1 MHEALIG
8 CCGSADLRVI
18 GGFMPLGQQIL
29 EVFKVE
35 PTCAWPRR
43 LRVHSTDYMHAFA
56 SARAADV
63 RYDLCE

>member
-1 MHEALIG
+1 
-8 CCGSADLRVI
+8 
-18 GGFMPLGQQIL
+18 MPLGQQIL